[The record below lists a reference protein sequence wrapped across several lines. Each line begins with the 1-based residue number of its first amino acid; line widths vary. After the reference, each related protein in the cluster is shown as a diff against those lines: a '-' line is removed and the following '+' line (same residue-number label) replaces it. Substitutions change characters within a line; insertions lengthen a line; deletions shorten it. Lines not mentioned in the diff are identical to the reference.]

1 MKRCGYC
8 KQIVWRILPWQH
20 YAFQTM
26 EGGTEFFHVA
36 CYQEMNLELT
46 YTETQRQ
53 YSTELYKDWLTS
65 DKHQRYSY
73 EDFLA
78 RLEDEDGGW

>member
-1 MKRCGYC
+1 MTRCGYC

-20 YAFQTM
+20 YAFQTT
-26 EGGTEFFHVA
+26 EGGTEYFHVA
-36 CYQEMNLELT
+36 CYSEMNLT
-46 YTETQRQ
+46 YRETQRQ
-53 YSTELYKDWLTS
+53 
-65 DKHQRYSY
+65 YSY